1 MTTNTFR
8 IFCIARVLT
17 ENARSVIGLGA
28 MIYGIIEN
36 EVGEVLPVSISAG
49 VDILLTC

>member
-1 MTTNTFR
+1 MTTNTLR
-8 IFCIARVLT
+8 IFCTVRVLT
-17 ENARSVIGLGA
+17 ESERLVIGLGA

-36 EVGEVLPVSISAG
+36 EGRGVFPVSISAG